1 MAHPGRNPAIYTP
14 EREAL
19 IRRDWPGP
27 RPSQLIFADFNA
39 LPGRQLT
46 MKVMQ
51 NYAAAIGVYR
61 SAGGKR
67 ATQAYTRGYSL
78 GVFTPDR
85 IALILRD
92 WPSDRPSQLILAD
105 FLAMPGDPTS
115 LKGLMRHAHGLG
127 LRRPIA
133 ARVATL
139 AYLKGRPLPVAQ
151 DKPAPMPKGF
161 DRHVDALE
169 RAGVWFHDVPE
180 MQPIGP
186 YVPIMSRP
194 DRLAADRIARHA
206 EQARQ
211 AHRDVATP
219 FAWGMLG

>member
-14 EREAL
+14 AREAL
-19 IRRDWPGP
+19 IRRDWPSP

-39 LPGRQLT
+39 LPGLQLT
-46 MKVMQ
+46 MKVVQ
-51 NYAAAIGVYR
+51 NYAAGIGVCR
-61 SAGGKR
+61 SASGKR

-85 IALILRD
+85 IALILRE
-92 WPSDRPSQLILAD
+92 WPSDRPSQLIFAD
-105 FLAMPGDPTS
+105 FHDLPGDPTS
-115 LKGLMRHAHGLG
+115 LKGMMRHAHGLG

-151 DKPAPMPKGF
+151 TKPVSMPQGF
-161 DRHVDALE
+161 DRHLIALD
-169 RAGVWFHDVPE
+169 RAGIVFDNMPE
-180 MQPIGP
+180 MQAFAA

-194 DRLAADRIARHA
+194 DPLAAERLARHA
-206 EQARQ
+206 AQARQ

-219 FAWGMLG
+219 FAWEMLG

>member
-1 MAHPGRNPAIYTP
+1 MAHPGRDQTIYTP
-14 EREAL
+14 AREAL
-19 IRRDWPGP
+19 IRRDWPST

-46 MKVMQ
+46 LKVVQ
-51 NYAAAIGVYR
+51 NYAAGIGVYR

-78 GVFTPDR
+78 GVFTPER

-105 FLAMPGDPTS
+105 FHALPGDPTS
-115 LKGLMRHAHGLG
+115 LKGLMRHAHGMG

-139 AYLKGRPLPVAQ
+139 AHLKGRPLPISQ
-151 DKPAPMPKGF
+151 EKPDPVPKGF
-161 DRHVDALE
+161 DRHVDALK
-169 RAGVWFHDVPE
+169 RAGVWFQDVPE
-180 MQPIGP
+180 MRATGR

-194 DRLAADRIARHA
+194 DPLAAERLARHA
-206 EQARQ
+206 AQARQ

>member
-1 MAHPGRNPAIYTP
+1 MAHPGRNPSIYTP

-19 IRRDWPGP
+19 IRRDWPSS
-27 RPSQLIFADFNA
+27 RPSQLIFADFNG

-46 MKVMQ
+46 MKVVQ

-78 GVFTPDR
+78 GVFTLER
-85 IALILRD
+85 EALILRE

-105 FLAMPGDPTS
+105 FHALPGDPTS
-115 LKGLMRHAHGLG
+115 LKGLMRHAHSMG

-139 AYLKGRPLPVAQ
+139 AFLKGRPLPVRL
-151 DKPAPMPKGF
+151 DKPDRVPEGF
-161 DRHVDALE
+161 DRHSAAMAH
-169 RAGVWFHDVPE
+169 AGVVFDDVPDDW
-180 MQPIGP
+180 MSGP
-186 YVPIMSRP
+186 YVSIMTGPPP
-194 DRLAADRIARHA
+194 DLARTIAGRAEMARLNHMGRMR
-206 EQARQ
+206 
-211 AHRDVATP
+211 
-219 FAWGMLG
+219 G

>member
-19 IRRDWPGP
+19 IRRDWPSS
-27 RPSQLIFADFNA
+27 RPSQLIFADFNG

-46 MKVMQ
+46 IKVIQ
-51 NYAAAIGVYR
+51 NYAAAVGVYR
-61 SAGGKR
+61 PPGGKR

-78 GVFTPDR
+78 GVFTPER
-85 IALILRD
+85 IALILRE

-105 FLAMPGDPTS
+105 FHALPGDPTS
-115 LKGLMRHAHGLG
+115 LKGIMRYAHGLG

-139 AYLKGRPLPVAQ
+139 AHLKGRPLPVPQ
-151 DKPAPMPKGF
+151 EKPDPVLRGA
-161 DRHVDALE
+161 DRHVVSLV
-169 RAGVWFHDVPE
+169 RVGIVFHNVPE
-180 MQPIGP
+180 MQAFAP

-194 DRLAADRIARHA
+194 DPLAADRIARHA

-211 AHRDVATP
+211 THRDVATP
-219 FAWGMLG
+219 FSWGMLG